1 MMNYFELYQI
11 PVSFKPDLAIVKQ
24 QFYQLSR
31 KYHPDFHTAATE
43 QEQEEMLEMSSLV
56 NTAFKTLSNQQAT
69 IQYVLALKGLLDADE
84 KYALPADF
92 LMEMMDLNEQLT
104 DAKMEGESSML
115 EKVKET
121 IQHKSTEIYEAVA
134 GILEISEA
142 NTASQEA
149 LLQVKDYYFKK
160 KYLDRILEGL

>member
-69 IQYVLALKGLLDADE
+69 IQYVLALKGLL
-84 KYALPADF
+84 
-92 LMEMMDLNEQLT
+92 Q
-104 DAKMEGESSML
+104 S
-115 EKVKET
+115 VK
-121 IQHKSTEIYEAVA
+121 IGFS
-134 GILEISEA
+134 
-142 NTASQEA
+142 
-149 LLQVKDYYFKK
+149 
-160 KYLDRILEGL
+160 